1 MEKKGGQVASTWDES
16 RRVAPVVRLQ
26 EEDEPI
32 EIGAIEAQV
41 NFFERELIRKHR
53 TIVISEEVSA
63 RLTRRLI
70 PPIFWLDAEGNQP
83 IRVLIN
89 TPGGSADDGFAIF
102 DALRALRSPVWT
114 IAVGIAASAGTIIL
128 LAAPKERRLALPNA
142 RLLIHQPAGYT
153 RGPAK
158 DVEITAQEIV
168 KLRERANKLISDEC
182 KRPIAQVQID
192 TQRDFW
198 MSAEEA
204 VTYGLVGKVVKGLS
218 DIKG

>member
-1 MEKKGGQVASTWDES
+1 MASIRDEDLRAALVA
-16 RRVAPVVRLQ
+16 RLQ
-26 EEDEPI
+26 DEDE
-32 EIGAIEAQV
+32 ETAVAAIEGRID
-41 NFFERELIRKHR
+41 FFERELIRKHR

-70 PPIFWLDAEGNQP
+70 PSIFWLDAESDRP

-102 DALRALRSPVWT
+102 DALRAIRSPVST

-128 LAAPKERRLALPNA
+128 LAGAKERRFALPNA
-142 RLLIHQPAGYT
+142 RLLIHQPSTFA

-168 KLRERANKLISDEC
+168 KLRERANKLLSDEC
-182 KRPIAQVQID
+182 KRPLAQVQAD
-192 TQRDFW
+192 TQRDYW

-204 VTYGLVGKVVKGLS
+204 VAYGLIGKVVKGLS